1 VPSLLLEIGIS
12 HRRALALAGLNRSAQ
27 VMSLGVQTAAAA
39 AVSNITAGASAVAV
53 ARLDR
58 ISSDITRSKQK
69 GWFYDLT
76 VIPAFALVMFNFI
89 HFTCNAMAS

>member
-12 HRRALALAGLNRSAQ
+12 HRRALALAGLNRSAE
-27 VMSLGVQTAAAA
+27 VMSLGVQT

-53 ARLDR
+53 AQLDQDR
-58 ISSDITRSKQK
+58 ISSDIARSKQK

-76 VIPAFALVMFNFI
+76 LILAFALVMFNFI
-89 HFTCNAMAS
+89 HFTCNATAS